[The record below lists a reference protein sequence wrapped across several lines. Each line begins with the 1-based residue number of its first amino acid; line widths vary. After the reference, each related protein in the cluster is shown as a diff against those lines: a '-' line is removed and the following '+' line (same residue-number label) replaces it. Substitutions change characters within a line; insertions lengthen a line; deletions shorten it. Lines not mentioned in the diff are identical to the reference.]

1 MTPCTLTRWSRMNV
15 PATRYPVHRSTRRR
29 RRESRFMCHS
39 AVSCGRMGHRAEAT
53 HGPTLAC
60 TLLAL
65 ACSSS
70 SKNDTRITG
79 AYTVPCTRESD
90 AARPSAIAPS
100 LALTSIPAVRDRA
113 DTTQAH
119 RPMCDRCMHTAMMAR
134 GPRLAVHGMTPC
146 DTADALRL
154 GSIGTR
160 VRAHAR

>member
-1 MTPCTLTRWSRMNV
+1 MNV

-29 RRESRFMCHS
+29 RRESIRD
-39 AVSCGRMGHRAEAT
+39 SCAYCMLRA
-53 HGPTLAC
+53 HGPSRRSDAWSDTGVCAVGSRVQLI
-60 TLLAL
+60 LQERHSHYGSVYSSDAL
-65 ACSSS
+65 A
-70 SKNDTRITG
+70 N
-79 AYTVPCTRESD
+79 PMP
-90 AARPSAIAPS
+90 RPSAIAPS
-100 LALTSIPAVRDRA
+100 LALTSIHAVRDRA

-134 GPRLAVHGMTPC
+134 GPRIAVHGMTPC

>member
-1 MTPCTLTRWSRMNV
+1 VTPCTLTRWTVPHECSRDTV
-15 PATRYPVHRSTRRR
+15 
-29 RRESRFMCHS
+29 SRTQEYSQKTPRVAIHVRT
-39 AVSCGRMGHRAEAT
+39 VSCGRMGHRAEAT

-79 AYTVPCTRESD
+79 ACTVPCTRESD

-100 LALTSIPAVRDRA
+100 LALTSIHAVRDRA
-113 DTTQAH
+113 GTTQAH

-146 DTADALRL
+146 DTADALH
-154 GSIGTR
+154 GKQ
-160 VRAHAR
+160 